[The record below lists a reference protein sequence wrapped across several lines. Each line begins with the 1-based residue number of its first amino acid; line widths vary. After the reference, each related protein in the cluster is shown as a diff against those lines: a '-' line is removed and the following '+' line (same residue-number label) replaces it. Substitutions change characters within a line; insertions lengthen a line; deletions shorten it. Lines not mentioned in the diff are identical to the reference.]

1 MAVKVSNGF
10 CVLST
15 YIGCFVEALC
25 TNCRLCR
32 SQKGYLSP
40 KECVCVSVKSE
51 AGATK
56 PKNLSDEIN
65 LSVDCCG
72 RVLMAVMPIKAI
84 PLSKSNMQQGL

>member
-1 MAVKVSNGF
+1 M
-10 CVLST
+10 
-15 YIGCFVEALC
+15 
-25 TNCRLCR
+25 
-32 SQKGYLSP
+32 
-40 KECVCVSVKSE
+40 SVKSE

-56 PKNLSDEIN
+56 LKNLSDEIN

>member
-1 MAVKVSNGF
+1 MF
-10 CVLST
+10 CELPTLVPGSVVHQLPSLTFAKRLS
-15 YIGCFVEALC
+15 F
-25 TNCRLCR
+25 NPR
-32 SQKGYLSP
+32 
-40 KECVCVSVKSE
+40 VCVSVKSE

-56 PKNLSDEIN
+56 QKNLSDEIN